1 MNKKKEIPE
10 KYKPSPQEVQNYI
23 ALWIGLG
30 SYVDQ
35 EHALDRLFMEL
46 CPSNIEIESVLLKI
60 AVLNNFYSTN
70 IYDVHTV
77 ATHFMDCNID
87 QRLADGDTKL
97 VDDLAHVTLKN
108 GKDIRFYSFATKY
121 CSHHKPLLY
130 PIYDKYVAEVLKY
143 FRRRDRFC
151 KFKNED
157 LVQYSRFKSIIDDFM
172 QFYGLHDFNYKQIDK
187 YLWQLGKYY
196 YKRTYKNVRSNYR

>member
-1 MNKKKEIPE
+1 MKKGIPQN
-10 KYKPSPQEVQNYI
+10 YQPSPQEVKDYI
-23 ALWIGLG
+23 AKWNGLG

-35 EHALDRLFMEL
+35 EHALDKLFMKL
-46 CPSNIEIESVLLKI
+46 CPSNNEIESILLKI

-87 QRLADGDTKL
+87 QRLAVGDTKL
-97 VDDLAHVTLKN
+97 VDDLANVTLKN
-108 GKDIRFYSFATKY
+108 GKEIRFYSFATKY

-143 FRRRDRFC
+143 FRRRDMFH
-151 KFKNED
+151 KFLNAD
-157 LVQYSRFKSIIDDFM
+157 LLQYSQFKSIIDGFKNHYKLSDFT
-172 QFYGLHDFNYKQIDK
+172 YKEIDQ

-196 YKRTYKNVRSNYR
+196 YKRTYKNAGSNSR